1 MQSRRQICFQ
11 LMANCRAR
19 KAVRAVNPNNN
30 KTVRQQQQQEQQH
43 DNSKSKLCPAGRT
56 AAQLSLPFGRLEK
69 Q

>member
-19 KAVRAVNPNNN
+19 KAVRAAKPNNN
-30 KTVRQQQQQEQQH
+30 KTVRQQHQQMQQQH
-43 DNSKSKLCPAGRT
+43 NSKSKLCPAGRT
-56 AAQLSLPFGRLEK
+56 ATELGLPFGRLEK